1 MKDCSP
7 GHFPLSEKML
17 SSTIMVI
24 LKRNTY
30 SGVSTA
36 VGQSAR
42 KVPWE
47 VCWPLLLVSA
57 EHPPS
62 TKAKETKP
70 QTFCISLV
78 QALHCFEFMVGKDIH
93 VKI

>member
-1 MKDCSP
+1 
-7 GHFPLSEKML
+7 
-17 SSTIMVI
+17 MVI

-30 SGVSTA
+30 SGVLTA

-42 KVPWE
+42 KVPWKGNSPGSIQASF
-47 VCWPLLLVSA
+47 CLCQLNIL
-57 EHPPS
+57 HQQ
-62 TKAKETKP
+62 KQKETKP

-93 VKI
+93 VEN